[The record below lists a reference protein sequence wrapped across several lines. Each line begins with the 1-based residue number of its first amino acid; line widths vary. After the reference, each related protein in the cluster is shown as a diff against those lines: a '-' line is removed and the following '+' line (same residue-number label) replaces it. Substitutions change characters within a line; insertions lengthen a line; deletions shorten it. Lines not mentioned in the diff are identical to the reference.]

1 MHIDVGTI
9 KMMLFTVMS
18 MYAKMSSG
26 KKKKSLGKYSFINMV
41 QSHTQNLNL
50 NPGPFHLTPGH
61 VSLVFS
67 TSEKT
72 SWGHSKGPRRICSSK
87 K

>member
-1 MHIDVGTI
+1 MHIDVGTV

-26 KKKKSLGKYSFINMV
+26 KKKSLGKYSFINMV
-41 QSHTQNLNL
+41 QSHTQKFTL
-50 NPGPFHLTPGH
+50 NPGPFHVTPDH
-61 VSLVFS
+61 FSLMFS

-72 SWGHSKGPRRICSSK
+72 S
-87 K
+87 

>member
-26 KKKKSLGKYSFINMV
+26 KKSPLENILLLTWSKVIPRSL
-41 QSHTQNLNL
+41 
-50 NPGPFHLTPGH
+50 P
-61 VSLVFS
+61 
-67 TSEKT
+67 
-72 SWGHSKGPRRICSSK
+72 
-87 K
+87 

>member
-26 KKKKSLGKYSFINMV
+26 KKKV
-41 QSHTQNLNL
+41 
-50 NPGPFHLTPGH
+50 PW
-61 VSLVFS
+61 
-67 TSEKT
+67 KT
-72 SWGHSKGPRRICSSK
+72 FFY
-87 K
+87 

>member
-26 KKKKSLGKYSFINMV
+26 KKKSLGKYSFINMV

-72 SWGHSKGPRRICSSK
+72 SWGHSKGPRRICSSNK
-87 K
+87 